1 MRQSVII
8 IAMAALV
15 TSGCGGG
22 GASTTPA
29 LTPQSGVL
37 QPQSAA
43 HAEAGKHHEAD
54 CDDRDGRKR
63 DSRDSSRRA
72 DHDDRDERDG
82 GDRERDR
89 DECTPNP
96 TPTPAPTARPPGP
109 LTVTCD
115 TYAVPGTPANCALSN
130 PSFTGPV
137 AMAYSGVSACTGPAS
152 VVVPPA
158 GSAQFQVN
166 ASGGGGCHVA
176 GSVGSQQAAADI
188 TFTR

>member
-8 IAMAALV
+8 LAMAALV
-15 TSGCGGG
+15 SGCAGGG
-22 GASTTPA
+22 GGRSATPA
-29 LTPQSGVL
+29 LTAQSGVL

-43 HAEAGKHHEAD
+43 REQTGKHREAE

-63 DSRDSSRRA
+63 DSRDSRRRA
-72 DHDDRDERDG
+72 DHDDRDDRDG
-82 GDRERDR
+82 GDRDR
-89 DECTPNP
+89 HECTPSP

-115 TYAVPGTPANCALSN
+115 AYAVAGTPANCAMSN

-137 AMAYSGVSACTGPAS
+137 AMAYSGSSACTGPAS
-152 VVVPPA
+152 VIVPPA
-158 GSAQFQVN
+158 ASAQFQVN

-176 GSVGSQQAAADI
+176 AAAGSQQAAADI